1 MSGADMSDERK
12 ITFLG
17 SIKNLFIPRR
27 KNESVLKEPALLL
40 GWIAV
45 IILMAAL
52 SWFLTQPLRSRL
64 FQRAVNR
71 ALEQSNVPE
80 RLGEPIQNGAL
91 SFGIGGNYF
100 YMGISAESTAYIF
113 TLIGEGSFFPCLA
126 LINREG
132 IVEEIIPL
140 GLHAQRMIKRISP
153 GTLAIYARRIEGS
166 IP

>member
-1 MSGADMSDERK
+1 MSDERK
-12 ITFLG
+12 TNILG
-17 SIKNLFIPRR
+17 SIKKLFIPGN
-27 KNESVLKEPALLL
+27 KNVSVFKEPALLL

-52 SWFLTQPLRSRL
+52 SWFLTQPLRGRL

-71 ALEQSNVPE
+71 ALEQSNVSG

-91 SFGIGGNYF
+91 SFGISGSYYDMEISTGN
-100 YMGISAESTAYIF
+100 TAYIF
-113 TLIGEGSFFPCLA
+113 TLIGDGLFFPCLA

-132 IVEEIIPL
+132 KVEEIIPL
-140 GLHAQRMIKRISP
+140 GLHAQRMINRISP